1 MRAIK
6 FRGLSLKD
14 STWVY
19 GCLVYSEANA
29 PFAKHVDYA
38 EIITTNGETTE
49 VWVATVGQFTGLQ
62 DVDGKDIYEG
72 DIVSPTK
79 FKDKPNDVEYIS
91 NGFYR
96 TKEHNGQ
103 KYLNPLG
110 SCEVKVVGD
119 AYTDMH

>member
-1 MRAIK
+1 MRSIK

-38 EIITTNGETTE
+38 KIITTNGETTE

-72 DIVSPTK
+72 DIVAPTK

-96 TKEHNGQ
+96 TKQHKGQ

-110 SCEVKVVGD
+110 NCEVKVVGD
-119 AYTDMH
+119 AYTDTY

>member
-6 FRGLSLKD
+6 FRGLTIKD

-19 GCLVYSEANA
+19 GCLVYSECNA
-29 PFAKHVDYA
+29 PFSKSVDYA
-38 EIITTNGETTE
+38 EIITPNADSIE
-49 VWVATVGQFTGLQ
+49 VWVATIGQFTGLQ

-72 DIVSPTK
+72 DVVMPTK

-96 TKEHNGQ
+96 TTQHNG
-103 KYLNPLG
+103 KSYVNPLG
-110 SCEVKVVGD
+110 SCEVKVIGD
-119 AYTDMH
+119 AYTDIY